1 METKFG
7 SKSTLMIVFM
17 VAVIV
22 TAGIVAFVPQSV
34 MAASLDI
41 SDSSVTT
48 NDGTL
53 DKLTVDVSGDVTWNG
68 AQYPPGSTE
77 VKLQVQN
84 SSDGSWT
91 TIATETQD
99 LSGLEGSYTYSFN
112 GVDVTDS
119 SVALSDFAADSGG
132 SDGSKISTDVT
143 FRVVADPS
151 GNLDG
156 SNSRLDD
163 VVMTSDATA
172 TLTLSDEPQSAG
184 VGGGGSMNAS

>member
-172 TLTLSDEPQSAG
+172 TLTLNDEPQSAG

>member
-84 SSDGSWT
+84 SRDGSWT

-99 LSGLEGSYTYSFN
+99 LCGLEGSYTYSFN

-172 TLTLSDEPQSAG
+172 TLTLNDEPQSAG

>member
-1 METKFG
+1 METNFG
-7 SKSTLMIVFM
+7 SKKTLITVFM
-17 VAVIV
+17 VSVIV
-22 TAGIVAFVPQSV
+22 TASIIAFTPQSV

-132 SDGSKISTDVT
+132 SDGSEISTDVT

-172 TLTLSDEPQSAG
+172 TLTLNDEPQSAG

>member
-119 SVALSDFAADSGG
+119 SVAISDFAADSGG

-172 TLTLSDEPQSAG
+172 TLTLNDEPQSAG

>member
-77 VKLQVQN
+77 VKMQVQN

-172 TLTLSDEPQSAG
+172 TLTLNDEPQSAG

>member
-163 VVMTSDATA
+163 VVMTSDTTA
-172 TLTLSDEPQSAG
+172 TLTLNDEPQSAG

>member
-119 SVALSDFAADSGG
+119 SVALSDFAADSY
-132 SDGSKISTDVT
+132 
-143 FRVVADPS
+143 
-151 GNLDG
+151 
-156 SNSRLDD
+156 SR
-163 VVMTSDATA
+163 T
-172 TLTLSDEPQSAG
+172 
-184 VGGGGSMNAS
+184 

>member
-68 AQYPPGSTE
+68 AQYPQG
-77 VKLQVQN
+77 
-84 SSDGSWT
+84 
-91 TIATETQD
+91 
-99 LSGLEGSYTYSFN
+99 
-112 GVDVTDS
+112 
-119 SVALSDFAADSGG
+119 
-132 SDGSKISTDVT
+132 
-143 FRVVADPS
+143 
-151 GNLDG
+151 
-156 SNSRLDD
+156 RLK
-163 VVMTSDATA
+163 
-172 TLTLSDEPQSAG
+172 
-184 VGGGGSMNAS
+184 